1 MTPGAPEPP
10 AAPEPQRTQRLFFAL
25 WPDEAARR
33 ALSAATAKAV
43 RRCGGRPVPAANLH
57 VTLVF
62 LGSVAQRR
70 IAELQDIARERAAS
84 FAQAEPLS
92 LTFGRLTHWSR
103 SQILCNRATEESATA
118 RALAESLK
126 DAVAAA
132 GFTPDLKPFH
142 AHVTVARKVLR
153 AAELPA
159 VTPVVWRFADFAL
172 VDSHTAPAGPIY
184 SVIESYPLVK
194 SD

>member
-1 MTPGAPEPP
+1 VEL
-10 AAPEPQRTQRLFFAL
+10 QSTQRLFFAL
-25 WPDEAARR
+25 WPDEAARG

-70 IAELQDIARERAAS
+70 IAELQDIGRERAAT
-84 FAQAEPLS
+84 FAQEEPLS
-92 LTFGRLTHWSR
+92 LTFGRLAHWSR
-103 SQILCNRATEESATA
+103 SQILCNLATEESAAA

-126 DAVAAA
+126 DAIAAA

-172 VDSHTAPAGPIY
+172 VDSRTAPAGPIY